1 MKKSVIFVLSLV
13 LAICLPLQL
22 KADNDRVITFDRL
35 PATAQAMLK
44 QNFADKT
51 PLAITAD
58 RDDYKVMYQSGEK
71 VEFDK
76 KGNWKDIECKASAVP
91 TAIIPEQIKA
101 NVKKTFPAATIIKID
116 RDRRGYDV
124 KLNNGMEI
132 EFDKKFNVVDIDD

>member
-1 MKKSVIFVLSLV
+1 MKKSVIFVLTLV

-58 RDDYKVMYQSGEK
+58 RDDYKVMYFYDLDSTKHISDSAFLQMRQK
-71 VEFDK
+71 ATTNK
-76 KGNWKDIECKASAVP
+76 RYKDGLQFADG
-91 TAIIPEQIKA
+91 Q
-101 NVKKTFPAATIIKID
+101 KTK
-116 RDRRGYDV
+116 
-124 KLNNGMEI
+124 KLNFIRVKMLI
-132 EFDKKFNVVDIDD
+132 QKDTVYQTFYFDDQITQVLAFKED